1 MRPAQR
7 RLGRALALPSIAV
20 ALACR
25 APRDFDTDRRAA
37 AIPVTVEVVRPAPF
51 QATLTL
57 LGTVRPAE
65 TLALVAVKGGTVAY
79 PPRFA
84 AGWRTGEEVA
94 AAEPLATFENEAAR
108 LALAEAR
115 LGAES
120 AAAELERTRRGFDA
134 GIVAQAELASREVTA
149 RVARERLKSAE
160 REATRLSLTA
170 PRRGR
175 LVVTKAFP
183 PGTDVTA
190 GTVLGELAG
199 NGPPHVEGVAA
210 AAERSSLLAGLTVR
224 FVRPGTETPA
234 GAGTLREVASV
245 VDPSGTVRVVASVS
259 DTHGL
264 PAPGEGVEL
273 RVELAPRADA
283 LTVPEEALVPGSS
296 GTGVFLVERANGTVA
311 RRVPVETGGRSNGR
325 VEVTRGIADGDRIA
339 VSGVA
344 TLVDGAAVVEVV
356 ETPAAAKGR

>member
-1 MRPAQR
+1 MRAASPR
-7 RLGRALALPSIAV
+7 FGLGLAPLL
-20 ALACR
+20 LAATSCR
-25 APRDFDTDRRAA
+25 APRDLDGDRRTS
-37 AIPVTVEVVRPAPF
+37 AIPVSVEVVRPAPF

-65 TLALVAVKGGTVAY
+65 TLALVATRGGTLTY
-79 PPRFA
+79 PSRFA
-84 AGWRTGEEVA
+84 AGWRTGEEVSA
-94 AAEPLATFENEAAR
+94 GEPLATFENEAAR
-108 LALAEAR
+108 LALAESR

-120 AAAELERTRRGFDA
+120 AAAELERSRRGFDA
-134 GIVAQAELASREVTA
+134 GIVPQAELASRQVA
-149 RVARERLKSAE
+149 DRLARERLKSAE
-160 REATRLSLTA
+160 RDATRLSLTA

-183 PGTDVTA
+183 PGTDVPA

-199 NGPPHVEGVAA
+199 NGTPHVEAVAA
-210 AAERSSLLAGLTVR
+210 AAERVSLRAGLAVR
-224 FVRPGTETPA
+224 FVRPGTEAAA
-234 GAGTLREVASV
+234 GVGTLREVASV
-245 VDPSGTVRVVASVS
+245 VDPNGTVRVVASVS
-259 DTHGL
+259 DAQGL

-325 VEVTRGIADGDRIA
+325 VEVTRGVADGDRIA
-339 VSGVA
+339 VSGVT
-344 TLVDGAAVVEVV
+344 TLVDGAAVVEAV